1 MTISIDQTGRT
12 VYSPPDPLRIISLV
26 PSQTEL
32 LFDLGLKDR
41 IVGITRFCIHPEN
54 IIRMVQQVGG
64 TKKIHHDILKKLNP
78 DLIIANK
85 EENTKEEIELLMHDY
100 PVWIS
105 DVHEYESALEMIHA
119 LGYITNTLAKADQ
132 LIADIRNEFEIL
144 ENSVAQKDLVSKKL
158 KTVYLIWEK
167 PLMVVGRENFI
178 HAMLE
183 KCGFM
188 NAFADQL
195 RYPITSLEEIK
206 VRECDLVILPSE
218 PFPFAQK
225 HVEQYQKL
233 LEGVKIIRADGEM
246 FSWYGSRM
254 KLAPS
259 YFVSLIRQI
268 SR

>member
-1 MTISIDQTGRT
+1 MTISTDQTGRI
-12 VYSPPDPLRIISLV
+12 VYSSPDPLRIISLV

-32 LFDLGLKDR
+32 LFDLGLQDR

-54 IIRMVQQVGG
+54 AIRMVQRVGG
-64 TKKIHHDILKKLNP
+64 TKKIQHGTIKKLNP

-85 EENTKEEIELLMHDY
+85 EENTREDIELLMRDY

-105 DVHEYESALEMIHA
+105 DVQEFESALEMIRGIG
-119 LGYITNTLAKADQ
+119 LITKTVAKANQ
-132 LIADIRNEFEIL
+132 LIAEIRNEFEIL
-144 ENSVAQKDLVSKKL
+144 ENSIAALELLQKKV

-167 PLMVVGRENFI
+167 PVMVVGRENFI

-183 KCGFM
+183 KCGLL
-188 NAFADQL
+188 NAFADQG
-195 RYPITSLEEIK
+195 RYPITSVEEIK
-206 VRECDLVILPSE
+206 ARKCDLVILPTE

-225 HVEQYQKL
+225 HVEKYQRL
-233 LEGVKIIRADGEM
+233 LDGAKIILADGEM

-259 YFVSLIRQI
+259 YFISLLRQI